1 MATGSMLTSSK
12 GVARVG
18 VVQGVDGVEDDGR
31 KLGKDWEAGLLS
43 RMREGP
49 SHRVAEV
56 VG

>member
-18 VVQGVDGVEDDGR
+18 VVQGVDGGEDDGR

-43 RMREGP
+43 RMR
-49 SHRVAEV
+49 
-56 VG
+56 